1 MNRLAERYQKEV
13 KTKLF
18 NDLKLANVNQTPRLT
33 KIVVSAGVGRAVQ
46 DDKYLE
52 TVLATLTAVSGQRP
66 VQTKAKNSIA
76 TFKLR
81 EGNPIGAKVTLRGEM
96 MWNFLDRLI
105 AVTLPRLRD
114 FRGLNLKAFDGHG
127 NYNIGITEQAV
138 FPEISYDQISNL
150 HGLQITLVTNTEDDK
165 QAEALMRELGLPL
178 ERNE

>member
-1 MNRLAERYQKEV
+1 MNRLAERYQSQV
-13 KTKLF
+13 KSKLF
-18 NDLKLANVNQTPRLT
+18 KELELANINQTPKLT
-33 KIVVSAGVGRAVQ
+33 KIVISAGVGRAVQ

-52 TVLATLTAVSGQRP
+52 TVEATLAAISGQHP
-66 VQTKAKNSIA
+66 IQTKAKNSIA

-114 FRGLNLKAFDGHG
+114 FRGLSVKAFDGHG
-127 NYNIGITEQAV
+127 NYNIGIAEQAV
-138 FPEISYDQISNL
+138 FPEISYDQINNL

-165 QAEALMRELGLPL
+165 QAEALLRELGLPL